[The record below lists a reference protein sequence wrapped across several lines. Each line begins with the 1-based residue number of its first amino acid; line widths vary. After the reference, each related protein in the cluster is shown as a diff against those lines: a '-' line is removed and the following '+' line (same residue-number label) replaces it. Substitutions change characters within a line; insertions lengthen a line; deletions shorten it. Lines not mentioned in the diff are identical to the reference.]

1 MGIGLLIAGAVVA
14 IVGLFLW
21 ISKGKKE
28 GKSALLSVTDTSKIS
43 EINENFESMRSSM
56 GNGNFT
62 HFCEVKGVAHSDTP
76 ITSELA
82 KKQVVYYSSK
92 VVHEYERLEERRDSQ
107 GKLTKNWVKKS
118 DVVSDNTNW
127 ANGFGVKD
135 ETGFIQIDPAKAELH
150 AIQIHSNFEK
160 GEPNADALVKFKI
173 GGVSF
178 GLGDTTPGR
187 RTIGYRYTE
196 TAIPLNQALYV
207 LGDANDREGR
217 LLISKPKESR
227 YPFIVST
234 KSETE
239 LSGDL
244 GSSIKGLKIGAFAC
258 WIVGAGL
265 AIYGLISMVTG

>member
-1 MGIGLLIAGAVVA
+1 MGIALLITGAVIA
-14 IVGLFLW
+14 IVGLFIW
-21 ISKGKKE
+21 MSKSKKE
-28 GKSALLSVTDTSKIS
+28 GKSAILSVTETSTIS

-56 GNGNFT
+56 GNGSFT
-62 HFCEVKGVAHSDTP
+62 HFCEVKGVAHSETP

-92 VVHEYERLEERRDSQ
+92 VVHEYERLEEKRDTQ
-107 GKLTKNWVKKS
+107 GKVTKSWVKKS

-135 ETGFIQIDPAKAELH
+135 NSGFIFIDPAKAELH

-173 GGVSF
+173 GGISF
-178 GLGDTTPGR
+178 GIGDKTPDK

-207 LGDANDREGR
+207 LGDANDREGK
-217 LLISKPKESR
+217 LQMSKPKESK

-239 LSGDL
+239 LAGDL
-244 GSSIKGLKIGAFAC
+244 GSSIKGLKIGAIVC
-258 WIVGAGL
+258 WIVGAGV
-265 AIYGLISMVTG
+265 AIYGLISMAIG

>member
-1 MGIGLLIAGAVVA
+1 MGIGLLIFGAIVA

-21 ISKGKKE
+21 MAKSKKE
-28 GKSALLSVTDTSKIS
+28 GKSAVLSVTETSKVS
-43 EINENFESMRSSM
+43 EVLENFESMRSSM

-62 HFCEVKGVAHSDTP
+62 HFCEVKGVAHSDSP

-92 VVHEYERLEERRDSQ
+92 VVHEYERLEEKKDANGRMQ
-107 GKLTKNWVKKS
+107 KNWEKHS

-135 ETGFIQIDPAKAELH
+135 DTGFILIDPANSELH
-150 AIQIHSNFEK
+150 AVQIHSNFER

-178 GLGDTTPGR
+178 GLGDSTPGR
-187 RTIGYRYTE
+187 KTIGYRYTE
-196 TAIPLNQALYV
+196 TAIALGQDLYV
-207 LGDANDREGR
+207 IGDANDREGR
-217 LLISKPKESR
+217 LQIAKPSDKAQ
-227 YPFIVST
+227 PFIVST

-239 LSGDL
+239 LAGDL
-244 GSSIKGLKIGAFAC
+244 GSSIKGLKIGAYIC
-258 WIVGAGL
+258 WGLGAGL
-265 AIYGLISMVTG
+265 AIFGLIKIVMP